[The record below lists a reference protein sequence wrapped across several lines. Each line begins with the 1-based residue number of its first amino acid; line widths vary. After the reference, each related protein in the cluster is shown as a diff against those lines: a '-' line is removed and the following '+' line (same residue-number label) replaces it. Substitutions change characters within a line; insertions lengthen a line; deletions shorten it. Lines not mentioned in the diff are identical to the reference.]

1 MRWRIR
7 HCIRAVK
14 FHPVCHPWRAKQS
27 EKGCENVIGGATGKG
42 KGTVNQRVAR
52 KELLQG
58 RLGGKITDIAAVPRR
73 VERGRPTLERPVAEG
88 RPEARAAS
96 PGARKAGPTAVKAS
110 AAPRAPRRAI
120 DVICIVE
127 DVESMA
133 LLETERSNA
142 VLVTSWEHKLCHA
155 GNLMREKALWRRK
168 SCAANSPPLTAV
180 RRVLESTRAKVLSPL
195 SVGRVPLT
203 GFHAG
208 RCREAG
214 PPH

>member
-1 MRWRIR
+1 MSVR
-7 HCIRAVK
+7 CCAK
-14 FHPVCHPWRAKQS
+14 FLPITKCVCASGTVFARSYFRPVCHPWRAKQL
-27 EKGCENVIGGATGKG
+27 EKGCENVIGGANGKE
-42 KGTVNQRVAR
+42 KRTVSQRVAH

-133 LLETERSNA
+133 LLETERSNT
-142 VLVTSWEHKLCHA
+142 VLVTCREHKLFHA
-155 GNLMREKALWRRK
+155 GKWMREKALWRRS
-168 SCAANSPPLTAV
+168 SCV
-180 RRVLESTRAKVLSPL
+180 RPTHLLSQP
-195 SVGRVPLT
+195 
-203 GFHAG
+203 FA
-208 RCREAG
+208 EF
-214 PPH
+214 